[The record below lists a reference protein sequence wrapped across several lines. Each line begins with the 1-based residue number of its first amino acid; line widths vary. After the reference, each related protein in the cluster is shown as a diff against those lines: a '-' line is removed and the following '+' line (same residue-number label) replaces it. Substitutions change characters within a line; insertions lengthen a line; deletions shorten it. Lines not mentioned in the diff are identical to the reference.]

1 MPEVT
6 KKRAAEDPVDLEAPA
21 AKKAQT
27 PLDQF
32 REQLEYYFSV
42 ANYPTDKWMNL
53 TAAENGGCT
62 CKRRYK
68 SPGHFG

>member
-1 MPEVT
+1 MEVQLPEVS
-6 KKRAAEDPVDLEAPA
+6 KKRAAEDPVDESVAPS
-21 AKKAQT
+21 AKKTTT

-62 CKRRYK
+62 
-68 SPGHFG
+68 